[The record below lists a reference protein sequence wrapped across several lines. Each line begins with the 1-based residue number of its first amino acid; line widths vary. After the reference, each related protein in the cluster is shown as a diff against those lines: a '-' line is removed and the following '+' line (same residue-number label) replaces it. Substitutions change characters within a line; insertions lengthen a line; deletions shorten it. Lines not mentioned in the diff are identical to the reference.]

1 VDLLYLL
8 AFFFVISLIQRAAQK
23 KRGTA
28 PRARPGRE
36 PRIAAPE
43 EARPRSGVRGMLE
56 EFRRQMEEAERRA
69 RAEQEGRYPVVLQ
82 APTPVDD
89 EGEPEERE
97 SLEVAPEARSL
108 EEEVHRPA
116 RREVD
121 HDQEAEAVVRRRI
134 RWAEEHGRARAP
146 VEDHRVFDERIRQ
159 PALPVPTPAAAPA
172 GAGPRSAELKR
183 MMVWREVLGRP
194 VALRDDPPRR

>member
-1 VDLLYLL
+1 MDFVYLL
-8 AFFFVISLIQRAAQK
+8 LFFFVISLIQRAAQK

-28 PRARPGRE
+28 PPARTRRV
-36 PRIAAPE
+36 PRIEAPDE
-43 EARPRSGVRGMLE
+43 TRPRSGVRGMLE

-108 EEEVHRPA
+108 EEEIHRPV

-121 HDQEAEAVVRRRI
+121 HDEEAEAVVQRRI
-134 RWAEEHGRARAP
+134 RWAEEHGRGRAP
-146 VEDHRVFDERIRQ
+146 VEDHRGFDQRIRR
-159 PALPVPTPAAAPA
+159 PAVPVPTPA
-172 GAGPRSAELKR
+172 GAGSRSAELRR

-194 VALRDDPPRR
+194 VALRDEGPQR